1 MGGNRY
7 IADSVRRTVP
17 PSIRTPSC
25 VLNCCPLVVPSK
37 ARQHTADLARAGVG
51 TTGVGEYDEARE
63 RRRNKTVLH
72 IDDVE
77 RILRDAVEH
86 GVLDEV
92 TVNAAVGQMRRA
104 DAALDASR
112 AAAHDRDRKIVEAV
126 GKYNNALS
134 RLYAMLEMALR

>member
-1 MGGNRY
+1 M
-7 IADSVRRTVP
+7 
-17 PSIRTPSC
+17 
-25 VLNCCPLVVPSK
+25 
-37 ARQHTADLARAGVG
+37 
-51 TTGVGEYDEARE
+51 
-63 RRRNKTVLH
+63 VLH

-77 RILRDAVEH
+77 RILRDAIEH

-92 TVNAAVGQMRRA
+92 SVDAAVGQMRRA

-112 AAAHDRDRKIVEAV
+112 EAAHDRDRKIVEAV